1 MRLHEHTNDFKD
13 LQELTAEYIG
23 IPTVAVERDYYIVMM
38 LEKLAQSTY
47 ADRCVFKG
55 GTSLSKCYPGSIER
69 FSEDID
75 LTFLPQEEMGNKQ
88 YDRCLKQVEKAMT
101 SGFRLEKI
109 TGERNDRN
117 KSSYVWFN
125 DKNGANGR
133 VKLEIGSSIR
143 PDPYRPMSVKTYVQ
157 EFLEAKGMLQEVE
170 EFGLSQVIVNTL
182 AIERTFLDK
191 VMSVKRHAICGS
203 LTEKIRHVYDVTML
217 FPRKDIQEFL
227 NDKAGLKHLLEIT
240 KQTDSFYLE
249 KRNTSVD
256 YTPLG
261 AYDFPVWREAF
272 NGVARERYEKLHETL
287 LYTDQKQDFGVAV
300 STFDKLNQIFSSIGE

>member
-1 MRLHEHTNDFKD
+1 MLLHEHPTDFKD

-23 IPTVAVERDYYIVMM
+23 IPAVAIERDYYIVMM
-38 LEKLAQSTY
+38 LEKLAQSPY
-47 ADRCVFKG
+47 ANNCVFKG

-88 YDRCLKQVEKAMT
+88 YDRRLKQIEKAMT

-117 KSSYVWFN
+117 KSAYVWFN

-133 VKLEIGSSIR
+133 IKLEIGSSIR
-143 PDPYRPMSVKTYVQ
+143 PDPYRPMPVKTYVQ
-157 EFLEAKGMLQEVE
+157 EFLEAKGMLREVD
-170 EFGLSQVIVNTL
+170 EFGLSQVTVNTL

-203 LTEKIRHVYDVTML
+203 LMEKIRHVYDVTML
-217 FPRKDIQEFL
+217 FPREDIQEFL
-227 NDKAGLKHLLEIT
+227 NDKVELKRLLEIT

-249 KRNTSVD
+249 KRNMPVE

-261 AYDFPVWREAF
+261 AYDFPAWRETF
-272 NGVARERYEKLHETL
+272 NSAAQERYEKLHKTL
-287 LYTDQKQDFGVAV
+287 LYTDQKQDFELAID
-300 STFDKLNQIFSSIGE
+300 TFDKVNLIFNSIGE